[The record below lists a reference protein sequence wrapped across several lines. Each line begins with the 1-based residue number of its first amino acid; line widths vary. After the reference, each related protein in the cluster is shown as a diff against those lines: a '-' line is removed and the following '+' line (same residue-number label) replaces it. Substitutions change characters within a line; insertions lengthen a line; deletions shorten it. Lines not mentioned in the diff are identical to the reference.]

1 MPSRFDVVYRSV
13 LLSKF
18 FVNGWGRPEDLRKI
32 IELRR
37 GCLPRVN
44 HLDYP
49 VDIHK
54 EDSSHN
60 DLRIVEGSFTS
71 PFNDVA
77 PELLPDPVQ
86 KCHFQAI
93 LPKSKAKEG
102 GTPLVVQYAGTG
114 DHYFWRRRHLMAFPL
129 LRERGVASILIE
141 NPFYG
146 LRKPPEQRRSTLRN
160 VTDLL
165 VMGACLIMESSVIY
179 SLAQESWGYWPIVSH
194 GISMGGHMA
203 ALGAVNW
210 NKPIGL
216 VPCMTSCS
224 ASWTFTSGVLTESLP
239 WDLLEEQYHN
249 EVRYHDEIRK
259 MIYPNEE
266 ALKKVISQYPP
277 YTPEK
282 KWSHLLNLSQ
292 SKLSS
297 DKKFHAVEFMR
308 GILDECTHFRNYS
321 YPIDPSL
328 IIIVASDID
337 AYQPKD
343 GAQFFQEIWPGVEIR
358 YIKGQGHV
366 QSYLFQQS
374 NFRKA
379 IYDVIDKMVG
389 KYSESNLSEL
399 KSQKQ

>member
-1 MPSRFDVVYRSV
+1 
-13 LLSKF
+13 
-18 FVNGWGRPEDLRKI
+18 
-32 IELRR
+32 
-37 GCLPRVN
+37 
-44 HLDYP
+44 
-49 VDIHK
+49 
-54 EDSSHN
+54 
-60 DLRIVEGSFTS
+60 
-71 PFNDVA
+71 
-77 PELLPDPVQ
+77 
-86 KCHFQAI
+86 
-93 LPKSKAKEG
+93 
-102 GTPLVVQYAGTG
+102 
-114 DHYFWRRRHLMAFPL
+114 MAFPL

-282 KWSHLLNLSQ
+282 KWSHLLNLSVRHTI
-292 SKLSS
+292 S
-297 DKKFHAVEFMR
+297 V
-308 GILDECTHFRNYS
+308 
-321 YPIDPSL
+321 
-328 IIIVASDID
+328 
-337 AYQPKD
+337 
-343 GAQFFQEIWPGVEIR
+343 
-358 YIKGQGHV
+358 
-366 QSYLFQQS
+366 
-374 NFRKA
+374 
-379 IYDVIDKMVG
+379 
-389 KYSESNLSEL
+389 
-399 KSQKQ
+399 